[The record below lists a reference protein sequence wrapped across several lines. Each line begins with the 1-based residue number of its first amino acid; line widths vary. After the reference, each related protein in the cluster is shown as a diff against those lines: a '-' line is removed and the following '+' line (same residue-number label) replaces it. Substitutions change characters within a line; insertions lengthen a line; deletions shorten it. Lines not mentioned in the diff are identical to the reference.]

1 MSLNLDISSISVLI
15 ASASVVAGA
24 IYYMLETKHQ
34 RVVRQTEIILRLSPW
49 FNTSAK
55 EIQDAIS
62 LICAAEYT
70 DYKDYMEKY
79 SETPT
84 HASLKMLGN
93 YFEGIGLLVYRKL
106 VETDI
111 VYDFWGSIA
120 LSTWT
125 ENESLIRDMR
135 KESGEPTMFEYWE
148 YLAEEMRKRRPN
160 KVKI

>member
-49 FNTSAK
+49 FNTSTK

-62 LICAAEYT
+62 QVCAAEYA

-79 SETPT
+79 SGTST
-84 HASLKMLGN
+84 YASLKMLGN
-93 YFEGIGLLVYRKL
+93 FFEGIGLLVYRRL

-111 VYDFWGSIA
+111 IYDFWGSIA

-135 KESGEPTMFEYWE
+135 KESGEPAMFEYWE
-148 YLAEEMRKRRPN
+148 YLAGEMRKRRKN